1 MRMDISA
8 RNLFGKRRRLAII
21 LPRAAHCRRREE
33 VLSMYIRNIVIS
45 AAVVLTSASLAL
57 AQDAAEWAK
66 VTAAAKAEGKVVF
79 YSGLVGSPS
88 TAAIARAFEKKYGI
102 AAEFLDLRIS
112 EIRER
117 MRAEQIAGRV
127 IGDVLTTSY
136 NVTTSIENNEGYIQP
151 LKPFPAKSRVREGS
165 KIDNP
170 TGTQAPVYM
179 LKYGILV
186 NTRLVPPAD
195 EPKSWTD
202 LTNPK
207 WTGKILADD
216 PRALGGGFNAFVAQH
231 DKLGVDF
238 LKKLADQKLTFSRD
252 FRESEKRTA
261 RGEFPVYAPFL
272 FNDYSS
278 LRGLP
283 IKAIVPV
290 EGVAYVQFVASMIKN
305 APHPNA
311 ALLFID
317 FLLSDEAQVILATEG
332 LGAAI
337 DGIDA
342 KIPEDLRPLVTA
354 KEMGTADWRREK
366 ELLALAKDI
375 FK

>member
-1 MRMDISA
+1 MRLRTALLSLTAVLASA
-8 RNLFGKRRRLAII
+8 
-21 LPRAAHCRRREE
+21 H
-33 VLSMYIRNIVIS
+33 
-45 AAVVLTSASLAL
+45 L
-57 AQDAAEWAK
+57 AQAQTADEWNK
-66 VTAAAKAEGKVVF
+66 VIAAAKSEGKVVF

-102 AAEFLDLRIS
+102 TAEFLDLRIS

-127 IGDVLTTSY
+127 IGDVLTTSF

-151 LKPFPAKSRVREGS
+151 LKPFPAKSRVRVGS
-165 KIDNP
+165 RIDNP
-170 TGTQAPVYM
+170 SGTQVPVYM

-186 NTRLVPPAD
+186 NTRLVTPAD
-195 EPKSWTD
+195 EPKSWAD
-202 LTNPK
+202 LADAK

-238 LKKLADQKLTFSRD
+238 LKKLANQKLTFSRD
-252 FRESEKRTA
+252 FRESERRTA

-278 LRGLP
+278 MRGLP
-283 IKAIVPV
+283 IKAIVPI

-342 KIPEDLRPLVTA
+342 QIPADLRPLVTA

-366 ELLALAKDI
+366 ELLQLAKDT

>member
-1 MRMDISA
+1 MRTH
-8 RNLFGKRRRLAII
+8 NRLLSVIAGIV
-21 LPRAAHCRRREE
+21 AAG
-33 VLSMYIRNIVIS
+33 LATAAGAQAPADWDKIV
-45 AAVVLTSASLAL
+45 
-57 AQDAAEWAK
+57 
-66 VTAAAKAEGKVVF
+66 AAAKAEGKVVF

-88 TAAIARAFEKKYGI
+88 TAAVARAFEKQYGI
-102 AAEFLDLRIS
+102 TAEFLDLRIS

-117 MRAEQIAGRV
+117 MRAEQVAGRV

-136 NVTTSIENNEGYIQP
+136 NVTTSIEMNEGYIQP
-151 LKPFPAKSRVREGS
+151 IKPFPNKSAIRA
-165 KIDNP
+165 KIDNT
-170 TGTQAPVYM
+170 TGTQVPAFM
-179 LKYGILV
+179 LKYGILINNKMV
-186 NTRLVPPAD
+186 APAD
-195 EPKSWTD
+195 EPKSWKD
-202 LTNPK
+202 LNDPK

-231 DKLGVDF
+231 DTFGLDF

-252 FRESEKRTA
+252 LRESERRTA

-278 LRGLP
+278 MKGLP
-283 IKAIVPV
+283 VKAIVPV

-311 ALLFID
+311 ALVFID
-317 FLLSDEAQVILATEG
+317 FLASQEAQAIYANEG
-332 LGAAI
+332 LGPVI
-337 DGIDA
+337 GGIDS

-354 KEMGTADWRREK
+354 KEMGTSDWRREK
-366 ELLALAKDI
+366 ELLQLAKDI

>member
-1 MRMDISA
+1 MRIRIFLA
-8 RNLFGKRRRLAII
+8 AAAALF
-21 LPRAAHCRRREE
+21 AA
-33 VLSMYIRNIVIS
+33 SG
-45 AAVVLTSASLAL
+45 AQ
-57 AQDAAEWAK
+57 AQDTDWAK
-66 VTAAAKAEGKVVF
+66 VIAAAKAENKVVF

-102 AAEFLDLRIS
+102 STEFLDLRIS

-117 MRAEQIAGRV
+117 MRAEQVAGRV

-136 NVTTSIENNEGYIQP
+136 NVTTSIEMNEGYIQP
-151 LKPFPAKSRVREGS
+151 LKPFPGKARVRA

-170 TGTQAPVYM
+170 SGTQVPAYM
-179 LKYGILV
+179 LKYGILI
-186 NTRLVPPAD
+186 NTRLVSPTD
-195 EPKSWTD
+195 EPKSWAD
-202 LTNPK
+202 LLDAK

-231 DKLGVDF
+231 DGLGLDF
-238 LKKLADQKLTFSRD
+238 LKKLADQKQTFSRD
-252 FRESEKRTA
+252 LRESERRVA

-272 FNDYSS
+272 FNDYST

-283 IKAIVPV
+283 VKAIAPS

-305 APHPNA
+305 TQHPNA

-317 FLLSDEAQVILATEG
+317 FLLSDEAQIILAGEG
-332 LGAAI
+332 LGPVI
-337 DGIDA
+337 DGIDG
-342 KIPEDLRPLVTA
+342 KIPDDLRPLLTA
-354 KEMGTADWRREK
+354 KELGTSDWRREK
-366 ELLALAKDI
+366 ELLQLAKDT